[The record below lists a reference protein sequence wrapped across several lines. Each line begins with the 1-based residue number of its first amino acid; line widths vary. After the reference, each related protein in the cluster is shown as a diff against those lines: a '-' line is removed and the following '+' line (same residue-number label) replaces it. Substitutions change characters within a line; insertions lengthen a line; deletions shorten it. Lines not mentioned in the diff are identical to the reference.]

1 MPSPPPAFGR
11 ARPPAQN
18 RPPLPAKRRIA
29 AAEPAAPAGPDEV
42 TAELQAWKQTRER
55 QPFPWRQVSLI
66 AGLCFGAASL
76 VLPDSVNDAAA
87 YVLYALAG
95 FSFLSALRRRRK
107 KPS

>member
-1 MPSPPPAFGR
+1 MPSPPPTFGR
-11 ARPPAQN
+11 AKPVQS

-29 AAEPAAPAGPDEV
+29 APEPGLPPQDDAVA
-42 TAELQAWKQTRER
+42 AELQAWKQARER
-55 QPFPWRQVSLI
+55 QPFPWRQLSLV

-87 YVLYALAG
+87 YVLYALAAI
-95 FSFLSALRRRRK
+95 SFLSALRRRRK

>member
-11 ARPPAQN
+11 ARPPAQS
-18 RPPLPAKRRIA
+18 RPPLPAKRRTA
-29 AAEPAAPAGPDEV
+29 AAEPLSPPGPDEV
-42 TAELQAWKQTRER
+42 ATELQAWKQTRER

-76 VLPDSVNDAAA
+76 ILPDSVNDAAA
-87 YVLYALAG
+87 YALYALAG
-95 FSFLSALRRRRK
+95 ISFLSALRRRRK

>member
-11 ARPPAQN
+11 ARPPAQS
-18 RPPLPAKRRIA
+18 RPPLPAKRLSA
-29 AAEPAAPAGPDEV
+29 TAEPAAPPPQDAV
-42 TAELQAWKQTRER
+42 AAELKAWKQTRER

-76 VLPDSVNDAAA
+76 VLPDSVNNAAA
-87 YVLYALAG
+87 YVLYVLAG
-95 FSFLSALRRRRK
+95 LSFLSALRKRRK